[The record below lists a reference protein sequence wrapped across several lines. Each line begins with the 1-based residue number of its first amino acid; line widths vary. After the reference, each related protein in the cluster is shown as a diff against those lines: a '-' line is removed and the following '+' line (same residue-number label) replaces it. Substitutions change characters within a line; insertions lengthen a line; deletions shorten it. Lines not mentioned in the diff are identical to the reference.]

1 MLEQISYRYLREGA
15 LREASETGGLEN
27 VPYYVGLP
35 IFSRIAHIILAFAG
49 TFGHI
54 RQRVCNYFALFTK
67 RHKRM

>member
-35 IFSRIAHIILAFAG
+35 IFSRIAHII
-49 TFGHI
+49 FGVCRDI
-54 RQRVCNYFALFTK
+54 RAYSAASMQP
-67 RHKRM
+67 RMQLLRAVH